1 LDADKA
7 ECGHARSNLTSKGML
22 PPKKK
27 KKKKTK
33 TRIMLADD
41 HQLVRAGFRALLKQI
56 LAVEVVAEAAD
67 GREALHL
74 FKKHRPDVV
83 LIDIA
88 MPKLNGLEAIA
99 RMTKDYPNA
108 IVIVLS
114 MYANQEY
121 VMQAIQ
127 AGARGY
133 LIKDDAV
140 SELNAAIRSVTEG
153 ELYLSPRISKDLS
166 HGELARVAVRYDPLA
181 KLTSRQRE
189 ILQLIAEGNNTKEI
203 AFLLK
208 LSVKTVEA
216 HRTEL
221 MHRLEINDIPSLVRQ
236 AMRSGL
242 VPGEGPAE

>member
-1 LDADKA
+1 M
-7 ECGHARSNLTSKGML
+7 R
-22 PPKKK
+22 
-27 KKKKTK
+27 KKKT
-33 TRIMLADD
+33 RILLADD
-41 HQLVRAGFRALLKQI
+41 HQLVRAGFRALLQQVP
-56 LAVEVVAEAAD
+56 AVEVVAEAGD

-74 FKKHRPDVV
+74 FKKYRPDVV

-99 RMTKDYPNA
+99 RITREFPNA
-108 IVIVLS
+108 MVIVLS

-121 VMQAIQ
+121 VVQAMQ

-133 LIKDDAV
+133 LLKEDAV
-140 SELNAAIRSVTEG
+140 SELKAAIKGVTDG
-153 ELYLSPRISKDLS
+153 ELYLSPHISKHLTGRDLERI
-166 HGELARVAVRYDPLA
+166 GVRYDPLA

-208 LSVKTVEA
+208 VSVKTVEA
-216 HRTEL
+216 HRTQL
-221 MHRLEINDIPSLVRQ
+221 MQRLGINDIPSLVRQ

-242 VPGEGPAE
+242 VPGEGPSE

>member
-1 LDADKA
+1 
-7 ECGHARSNLTSKGML
+7 M
-22 PPKKK
+22 KK
-27 KKKKTK
+27 K

-56 LAVEVVAEAAD
+56 PAVEVVAEAAD
-67 GREALHL
+67 GREALDL
-74 FKKHRPDVV
+74 FEKHRPDVV

-99 RMTKDYPNA
+99 RITRDFPNA
-108 IVIVLS
+108 MVIVLS
-114 MYANQEY
+114 MYSNQEY
-121 VMQAIQ
+121 VVQAIQ

-133 LIKDDAV
+133 LIKEDAV
-140 SELNAAIRSVTEG
+140 SELKAAIKAVTDG
-153 ELYLSPRISKDLS
+153 ALYLSPRISKHLTPGDL
-166 HGELARVAVRYDPLA
+166 ERVGVRYDPLA

-208 LSVKTVEA
+208 VSVKTVEA
-216 HRTEL
+216 HRTQL
-221 MHRLEINDIPSLVRQ
+221 MRRLRIDDIPSLVRY
-236 AMRSGL
+236 AMRAGL

>member
-1 LDADKA
+1 
-7 ECGHARSNLTSKGML
+7 ML
-22 PPKKK
+22 NPSRKK
-27 KKKKTK
+27 K

-41 HQLVRAGFRALLKQI
+41 HQLVRAGFRALLKQVP
-56 LAVEVVAEAAD
+56 AFEVVAEAKD
-67 GREALHL
+67 GREALDL

-99 RMTKDYPNA
+99 RITKDSPKA
-108 IVIVLS
+108 RVIVLS
-114 MYANQEY
+114 MHTNQEY

-133 LIKDDAV
+133 LIKGDAV
-140 SELNAAIRSVTEG
+140 SDLKSAIKEVIDG
-153 ELYLSPRISKDLS
+153 ELYFSPSISKHLTPGDLEKV
-166 HGELARVAVRYDPLA
+166 GVRYDPLA
-181 KLTSRQRE
+181 KLTTRQRE

-208 LSVKTVEA
+208 VSVKTVEA
-216 HRTEL
+216 HRTQL
-221 MHRLEINDIPSLVRQ
+221 MRRLGINDIPSLVRQ

>member
-1 LDADKA
+1 MLDPS
-7 ECGHARSNLTSKGML
+7 R
-22 PPKKK
+22 KK
-27 KKKKTK
+27 K

-41 HQLVRAGFRALLKQI
+41 HQLVRAGFRALLKQMP
-56 LAVEVVAEAAD
+56 AVEVVAEAAD
-67 GREALHL
+67 GREALDL
-74 FKKHRPDVV
+74 FKKHRPDVI

-99 RMTKDYPNA
+99 RITKEFPNA
-108 IVIVLS
+108 MVVVLS
-114 MYANQEY
+114 MHANQEY

-140 SELNAAIRSVTEG
+140 SELKAAIKGVTAG
-153 ELYLSPRISKDLS
+153 ELYLSPQISKNLTPGDLEKV
-166 HGELARVAVRYDPLA
+166 GVRYDPLA
-181 KLTSRQRE
+181 KLTTRQRE

-208 LSVKTVEA
+208 VSAKTVEA
-216 HRTEL
+216 HRTQL
-221 MHRLEINDIPSLVRQ
+221 MRRLGIDDIPSLVRQ

-242 VPGEGPAE
+242 VPPEASPR

>member
-1 LDADKA
+1 
-7 ECGHARSNLTSKGML
+7 M
-22 PPKKK
+22 KK
-27 KKKKTK
+27 K

-41 HQLVRAGFRALLKQI
+41 HQLVRAGFRALLKKI
-56 LAVEVVAEAAD
+56 PAFEVVAEAKD
-67 GREALHL
+67 GREALDL

-99 RMTKDYPNA
+99 RINRDFPNA
-108 IVIVLS
+108 RVIVLS

-121 VMQAIQ
+121 VVQAIQ

-133 LIKDDAV
+133 LIKEDAV
-140 SELNAAIRSVTEG
+140 SELKAAIKGVTDG
-153 ELYLSPRISKDLS
+153 EIYLSPSITKHLT
-166 HGELARVAVRYDPLA
+166 HGELERVAVRYDPLA
-181 KLTSRQRE
+181 KLTARQRE
-189 ILQLIAEGNNTKEI
+189 TLQLIAEGNNTKEI

-208 LSVKTVEA
+208 VSVKTVEA
-216 HRTEL
+216 HRTQL
-221 MHRLEINDIPSLVRQ
+221 MHRLGINDIPSLVRQ

>member
-1 LDADKA
+1 
-7 ECGHARSNLTSKGML
+7 M
-22 PPKKK
+22 KK
-27 KKKKTK
+27 K

-41 HQLVRAGFRALLKQI
+41 HQLVRAGFRALLKKI
-56 LAVEVVAEAAD
+56 PAFEVVAEAKD
-67 GREALHL
+67 GREALDL

-99 RMTKDYPNA
+99 RINRDFPNA
-108 IVIVLS
+108 RVIVLS

-121 VMQAIQ
+121 VVQAIQ

-133 LIKDDAV
+133 LIKEDAV
-140 SELNAAIRSVTEG
+140 SELKAAIKGVTEG
-153 ELYLSPRISKDLS
+153 ELYLSPRISKHLS
-166 HGELARVAVRYDPLA
+166 HGELERVGVRYDPLA
-181 KLTSRQRE
+181 KLTPRQRE
-189 ILQLIAEGNNTKEI
+189 ILQLIAEGNNTMEI

-216 HRTEL
+216 HRTQL
-221 MHRLEINDIPSLVRQ
+221 MQRLEINDIPSLVRQ

>member
-1 LDADKA
+1 MLDPS
-7 ECGHARSNLTSKGML
+7 R
-22 PPKKK
+22 KK
-27 KKKKTK
+27 K

-41 HQLVRAGFRALLKQI
+41 HQLVRAGFRALLKQVP
-56 LAVEVVAEAAD
+56 AFEVVAEAKD
-67 GREALHL
+67 GREALDL

-99 RMTKDYPNA
+99 RITKDSPNA
-108 IVIVLS
+108 RVIVLS
-114 MYANQEY
+114 MHTNQEY

-133 LIKDDAV
+133 LIKGDAV
-140 SELNAAIRSVTEG
+140 SELKAAIKEVIDG
-153 ELYLSPRISKDLS
+153 ELYLSPSISKHLTHGDLQRA
-166 HGELARVAVRYDPLA
+166 GVRYDPLA

-216 HRTEL
+216 HRAQL
-221 MHRLEINDIPSLVRQ
+221 MQRLGINDIPSLVRQ
-236 AMRSGL
+236 AMRAGL
-242 VPGEGPAE
+242 VPPEASLT

>member
-1 LDADKA
+1 
-7 ECGHARSNLTSKGML
+7 M
-22 PPKKK
+22 
-27 KKKKTK
+27 KKKT
-33 TRIMLADD
+33 RILLADD
-41 HQLVRAGFRALLKQI
+41 HQLVLAGFRALLKQVP
-56 LAVEVVAEAAD
+56 AVEVVAEAVD
-67 GREALHL
+67 GREVLDL
-74 FKKHRPDVV
+74 FKKHRPDVI

-99 RMTKDYPNA
+99 RITKEFPNA
-108 IVIVLS
+108 IAIVLS

-121 VMQAIQ
+121 VVQAMQ

-133 LIKDDAV
+133 LIKEDAV
-140 SELNAAIRSVTEG
+140 SELKAAIKAVTDG

-166 HGELARVAVRYDPLA
+166 RGQLERVGVRYDPLT
-181 KLTSRQRE
+181 KLTPRQRE

-216 HRTEL
+216 HRTQL
-221 MHRLEINDIPSLVRQ
+221 MQRLGINDIPSLVRQ

-242 VPGEGPAE
+242 VPGEGPME

>member
-7 ECGHARSNLTSKGML
+7 ECGHARNNLTSKGML
-22 PPKKK
+22 PPM

-56 LAVEVVAEAAD
+56 PAVEVVAEAAD

-99 RMTKDYPNA
+99 RITKDYPNA

-114 MYANQEY
+114 MYANREY

-140 SELNAAIRSVTEG
+140 SELKAAIKGVTDG
-153 ELYLSPRISKDLS
+153 ELYLSSRLSKDLS
-166 HGELARVAVRYDPLA
+166 HGELEKVAVRYDPLA

-216 HRTEL
+216 HRTQL
-221 MHRLEINDIPSLVRQ
+221 MQRLEINDIPSLVRQ

>member
-1 LDADKA
+1 MWK
-7 ECGHARSNLTSKGML
+7 
-22 PPKKK
+22 
-27 KKKKTK
+27 K
-33 TRIMLADD
+33 TRILLADD
-41 HQLVRAGFRALLKQI
+41 HPLLRAGFRALLSEI
-56 LAVEVVAEAAD
+56 PAVEVRVEAAAR
-67 GREALHL
+67 REALDL

-83 LIDIA
+83 FIDIA

-99 RMTKDYPNA
+99 RITREFPNA
-108 IVIVLS
+108 MVVVLS
-114 MYANQEY
+114 MHANQDY

-140 SELNAAIRSVTEG
+140 SELKAAIKGVTAG
-153 ELYLSPRISKDLS
+153 ELYLSPSISKHVTPGDLEKV
-166 HGELARVAVRYDPLA
+166 GVRYDPLA
-181 KLTSRQRE
+181 RLTTRQRE

-216 HRTEL
+216 HRTQL
-221 MHRLEINDIPSLVRQ
+221 MHRLGINDIPSLVRQ

-242 VPGEGPAE
+242 VPSEGPS

>member
-1 LDADKA
+1 MLDP
-7 ECGHARSNLTSKGML
+7 S
-22 PPKKK
+22 KKK
-27 KKKKTK
+27 K

-41 HQLVRAGFRALLKQI
+41 HQLIRAGFRALLKQMP
-56 LAVEVVAEAAD
+56 AVEVVAEAAD
-67 GREALHL
+67 GREALEL

-83 LIDIA
+83 FIDIA

-99 RMTKDYPNA
+99 RITREFPNA
-108 IVIVLS
+108 MVVVLS
-114 MYANQEY
+114 MHANQEY

-140 SELNAAIRSVTEG
+140 SELKAAIKGVTAG
-153 ELYLSPRISKDLS
+153 ELYLSPNISKNLTPGDLEKV
-166 HGELARVAVRYDPLA
+166 GVRYDPLA
-181 KLTSRQRE
+181 KLTTRQRE

-208 LSVKTVEA
+208 VSVKTVEA
-216 HRTEL
+216 HRTQL
-221 MHRLEINDIPSLVRQ
+221 MHRLGINDIPSLVRQ